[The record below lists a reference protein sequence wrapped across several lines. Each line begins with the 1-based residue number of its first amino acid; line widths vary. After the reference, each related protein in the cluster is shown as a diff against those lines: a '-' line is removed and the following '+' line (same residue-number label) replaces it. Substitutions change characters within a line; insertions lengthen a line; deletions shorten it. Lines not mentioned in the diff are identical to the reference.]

1 MQKAPD
7 TEPAYTEQRRMEA
20 LRLGLNNLEAQMFA
34 ESEATI
40 HELRELIDKGCPPPV
55 AFNIVL

>member
-1 MQKAPD
+1 
-7 TEPAYTEQRRMEA
+7 MEA

-34 ESEATI
+34 ESEATL